1 MRGVKLR
8 EKRKDNAETLR
19 NTEKASANLGRQIR
33 DDGEMVSYEKQYGAL
48 LRGISDEADAMSL
61 DCFRN
66 SSLRVERKMDGTAL
80 TQADGA
86 VEKMARRRVAES
98 GLELDVYGEEQ
109 GTGGGKAGAGDAKGA
124 AKKARLIIDPIDG
137 TEEFSRGIPTF
148 GTLLGIE
155 LNGEIVAGM
164 CSAPAL
170 GTRWWAYRGSGAF
183 RNGEK
188 IRVSRTPQLN
198 EAMVF
203 TTGTGPSK
211 NAEDRARIRRLLDA
225 SRNSR
230 CLGGFWQ
237 HMLVAEGAIDAALDW
252 TSKPWDLAPLGI
264 IVEEAG
270 GRSTNIQGERTI
282 YTGDYLSTNGII
294 HEEAMKLLR

>member
-1 MRGVKLR
+1 
-8 EKRKDNAETLR
+8 
-19 NTEKASANLGRQIR
+19 
-33 DDGEMVSYEKQYGAL
+33 MVSYGEKYGAL

-61 DCFRN
+61 ECFRN
-66 SSLRVERKMDGTAL
+66 SSLRVERKMDGTAV

-86 VEKMARRRVAES
+86 IEKMARKRVAES

-109 GTGGGKAGAGDAKGA
+109 GTGGGTSDTTDSAKSDAGGGKSDVGGSKGA
-124 AKKARLIIDPIDG
+124 AGRARLIIDPIDG

-170 GTRWWAYRGSGAF
+170 GTRWWAYRGEGAF

-230 CLGGFWQ
+230 SLGGFWQ

-270 GRSTNIQGERTI
+270 GKSTNVQGERTI
-282 YTGDYLSTNGII
+282 YSGDYLSTNGVL
-294 HEEAMKLLR
+294 HEEAMGLLR

>member
-1 MRGVKLR
+1 
-8 EKRKDNAETLR
+8 
-19 NTEKASANLGRQIR
+19 
-33 DDGEMVSYEKQYGAL
+33 VSYEGQYGPL
-48 LRGISDEADAMSL
+48 LRAISDEADAMSL
-61 DCFRN
+61 DCFRD
-66 SSLRVERKMDGTAL
+66 SALRVERKMDGTAL

-86 VEKMARRRVAES
+86 VEKMARKKVAES
-98 GLELDVYGEEQ
+98 GLPLDVYGEEQ
-109 GTGGGKAGAGDAKGA
+109 GTGGGKSGA
-124 AKKARLIIDPIDG
+124 APSAGRARLIIDPIDG

-170 GTRWWAYRGSGAF
+170 STRWWAYRGQGAF

-188 IRVSRTPQLN
+188 IRVSRTRRLAD
-198 EAMVF
+198 AMVF

-211 NAEDRARIRRLLDA
+211 GPEDRARIRRLLDA

-270 GRSTNIQGERTI
+270 GRSTNVQGERTI
-282 YTGDYLSTNGII
+282 YSGDFLSTNGIL
-294 HEEAMKLLR
+294 HEEAMGLLR

>member
-1 MRGVKLR
+1 
-8 EKRKDNAETLR
+8 
-19 NTEKASANLGRQIR
+19 
-33 DDGEMVSYEKQYGAL
+33 VSYSEQYGAL
-48 LRGISDEADAMSL
+48 LRSISDKADAMSL

-66 SSLRVERKMDGTAL
+66 SGLRVERKIDGTAL

-86 VEKMARRRVAES
+86 IEKMARKMVTES
-98 GLELDVYGEEQ
+98 GVPLDVYGEEQ
-109 GTGGGKAGAGDAKGA
+109 GTGGGKSGGA
-124 AKKARLIIDPIDG
+124 AAAGHSVNGARLIIDPIDG

-155 LNGEIVAGM
+155 SNGEIVAGM

-170 GTRWWAYRGSGAF
+170 GTRWWAYRGEGAF

-188 IRVSRTPQLN
+188 IRVSSTPRLS

-211 NAEDRARIRRLLDA
+211 TPEDRARIRRLLDA

-230 CLGGFWQ
+230 SLGGFWQ

-270 GRSTNIQGERTI
+270 GRSTNVQGDRTI
-282 YTGDYLSTNGII
+282 YSGDFLSTNGIL
-294 HEEAMKLLR
+294 HEEAMQLLR

>member
-1 MRGVKLR
+1 
-8 EKRKDNAETLR
+8 
-19 NTEKASANLGRQIR
+19 
-33 DDGEMVSYEKQYGAL
+33 MVSYGEKYGAL

-61 DCFRN
+61 ECFRN
-66 SSLRVERKMDGTAL
+66 SSLRVERKMDGTAV

-86 VEKMARRRVAES
+86 IEKMARKRVAES
-98 GLELDVYGEEQ
+98 RLELDVYGEEQ
-109 GTGGGKAGAGDAKGA
+109 GTGGGTSDTTDSAKSDAGGGKSDVGGSKGA
-124 AKKARLIIDPIDG
+124 AGRARLIIDPIDG

-170 GTRWWAYRGSGAF
+170 GTRWWAYRGEGAF

-230 CLGGFWQ
+230 SLGGFWQ

-270 GRSTNIQGERTI
+270 GKSTNVQGERTI
-282 YTGDYLSTNGII
+282 YSGDYLSTNGVL
-294 HEEAMKLLR
+294 HEEAMGLLR

>member
-1 MRGVKLR
+1 MRSVKL
-8 EKRKDNAETLR
+8 AC
-19 NTEKASANLGRQIR
+19 
-33 DDGEMVSYEKQYGAL
+33 DGDMVSYAEKYGAL

-86 VEKMARRRVAES
+86 IEKMARKRVAES

-109 GTGGGKAGAGDAKGA
+109 GTGGAKSDAGGKGVAGR
-124 AKKARLIIDPIDG
+124 ARLIIDPIDG

-155 LNGEIVAGM
+155 FNGEIVAGM

-170 GTRWWAYRGSGAF
+170 GTRWWAYRGEGAF
-183 RNGEK
+183 RDGEK

-198 EAMVF
+198 ESMIF

-282 YTGDYLSTNGII
+282 YTGDYLSTNGVI
-294 HEEAMKLLR
+294 HEEAMRLLR

>member
-1 MRGVKLR
+1 MRGVKL
-8 EKRKDNAETLR
+8 AC
-19 NTEKASANLGRQIR
+19 
-33 DDGEMVSYEKQYGAL
+33 DGDMVSYGEKYGVL

-86 VEKMARRRVAES
+86 IEKMARKRVAES
-98 GLELDVYGEEQ
+98 GIELDVYGEEQ
-109 GTGGGKAGAGDAKGA
+109 GTGGGAKSDAEGKGA
-124 AKKARLIIDPIDG
+124 AGRARLIIDPIDG

-155 LNGEIVAGM
+155 SNGEIVAGM

-170 GTRWWAYRGSGAF
+170 GTRWWAYRGEGAF

-188 IRVSRTPQLN
+188 IRVSRTPQLS
-198 EAMVF
+198 ESMVF

-211 NAEDRARIRRLLDA
+211 NAEDRARIRRLLDS

-230 CLGGFWQ
+230 SLGGFWQ

-270 GRSTNIQGERTI
+270 GRATNIQGERTI
-282 YTGDYLSTNGII
+282 YTGDYLSTNGVI